1 MHIDMPKRRP
11 RGESIIPMINV
22 VFLLLIFFLLTAQ
35 ISPSTPFPVT
45 PPDSSS
51 DIRAQAQD
59 VLYVSATGELAW
71 NEARGDDVW
80 PLIAARTDDGPVQ
93 IRADASAPAV
103 TLAAHLKQLRQATDA
118 GAQLV
123 VNKGQ
128 P

>member
-1 MHIDMPKRRP
+1 MHIDMPRRKP

-45 PPDSSS
+45 PPDSRS
-51 DIRAQAQD
+51 DLRTQAQD

-71 NEARGDDVW
+71 NEARGEEVW
-80 PLIAARTDDGPVQ
+80 PLIAARTDTLPVQ
-93 IRADASAPAV
+93 IRADAATPAV
-103 TLAAHLKQLRQATDA
+103 SLAAHLKQLRQVTDA